1 MIHVFPRPVVQ
12 DIILRLPPPISTNAI
27 WRSFVRG
34 GRATTIKSA
43 DYRKWMVDAGAML
56 EAQRPGRVEGAYKL
70 SIALPIKCRIDL
82 DNTVKA
88 YSDLLETHQ
97 VVANDRLMQRLEVWR
112 GEETETVVW
121 IERMQP

>member
-1 MIHVFPRPVVQ
+1 MTYVFPRPLVQ

-43 DYRKWMVDAGAML
+43 AYRKWMADAGAML
-56 EAQRPGRVEGAYKL
+56 EAQRPGCVEGAYKL
-70 SIALPIKCRIDL
+70 SLALPCKCRIDL
-82 DNTVKA
+82 DNSVKA
-88 YSDLLETHQ
+88 YSDLLEAHQ

-121 IERMQP
+121 IERVKP